1 MPSTRPAGSTRAAG
15 TARWRP
21 GCSTSPR
28 SPACSRR
35 SPGWSTWCRCSCCSS
50 SLPARGRPLRRSRP
64 PTSSR
69 RPRSMSKLV
78 RKRLCLAGLTGL
90 TAVTVAACGG
100 GDSSNGGSSDARDD
114 IAVAATDD
122 SCEVASSDL
131 PAGVHQFTVT
141 NTGSKVTEFYVYAEG
156 DRVMGEV
163 ENIAP
168 GVARDLR
175 VELPAGDYQAACKPG
190 MVGDGIRSDL
200 TVTGDAVQL
209 SDDEALSA
217 AVDGY
222 TTYVQNQVTALQEK
236 TQEFGAAVKA
246 GDLPAAQALYPV
258 ARSSFERIEPVAST
272 FGDLDPKI
280 DARENDV
287 EEGDT
292 WTGFHVLERD
302 LWETGDV
309 SASGP
314 VADQLMTDVNDLAA
328 RVQDIELQPLDLA
341 NGALGLLDEIAT
353 GKITG
358 EEDRYSYTDLYD
370 FSANLEGSE
379 AAIQALRPV
388 IAEQDA
394 DLATALDEQFAA
406 ATAEL
411 EKYRDGDGWTSY
423 TDLTEDQLR
432 ALSDSINALA
442 AEVSQVPAVVAE

>member
-1 MPSTRPAGSTRAAG
+1 MSTRA
-15 TARWRP
+15 
-21 GCSTSPR
+21 
-28 SPACSRR
+28 
-35 SPGWSTWCRCSCCSS
+35 
-50 SLPARGRPLRRSRP
+50 RSR
-64 PTSSR
+64 T
-69 RPRSMSKLV
+69 
-78 RKRLCLAGLTGL
+78 GLTGL
-90 TAVTVAACGG
+90 AALSALALTACGG
-100 GDSSNGGSSDARDD
+100 SSGAAGSSDPAGADT

-122 SCEVASSDL
+122 ACDVATAELD
-131 PAGVHQFTVT
+131 AGVHTFSVT

-175 VELPAGDYQAACKPG
+175 VELPAGAYQATCKPG

-200 TVTGDAVQL
+200 TVTGDAAQL
-209 SDDEALSA
+209 SDHEALSS
-217 AVDGY
+217 AVAGY
-222 TTYVQNQVTALQEK
+222 TTYVQNQVTALREK
-236 TQEFGAAVKA
+236 TQEFVDAVKA
-246 GDLPAAQALYPV
+246 GDVPAAQALYPV
-258 ARSSFERIEPVAST
+258 ARSYFERVEPVAES

-302 LWETGDV
+302 LWQTGDV

-314 VADQLMTDVNDLAA
+314 AADQLLTDVNDLAT
-328 RVQDIELQPLDLA
+328 RVQTIELQPLDLA

-358 EEDRYSYTDLYD
+358 EEDRYSHTDLSD

-388 IAEQDA
+388 IAERNA

-411 EKYRDGDGWTSY
+411 EKHRAGDGWTTY

-442 AEVSQVPAVVAE
+442 AEVGQVPAVVAK